1 MAELYKVNSVAKRV
15 RLMPTGEFIEVY
27 EVSFTTSSGVSSS
40 VDIPVVEFSTDAV
53 KERVEAEAK
62 KIEDVLNL

>member
-15 RLMPTGEFIEVY
+15 RLLPTGEFIEVY
-27 EVSFTTSSGVSSS
+27 EVSFTTASGVPSS
-40 VDIPVVEFSTDAV
+40 VDIPVVQFSPETV

>member
-1 MAELYKVNSVAKRV
+1 MAELYKVNSIAKRV

-27 EVSFTTSSGVSSS
+27 EVSFTTASGVSYS
-40 VDIPVVEFSTDAV
+40 VDIPVVQFSTEAV

-62 KIEDVLNL
+62 KIEDVLKL

>member
-15 RLMPTGEFIEVY
+15 RLLPTGEFIEVY
-27 EVSFTTSSGVSSS
+27 EVSFTTASGVSSS
-40 VDIPVVEFSTDAV
+40 VDIPVVQFSPEAV

-62 KIEDVLNL
+62 KIEDVLKL

>member
-27 EVSFTTSSGVSSS
+27 EVSFTTASGVSSS
-40 VDIPVVEFSTDAV
+40 VDIPVVQFSTESV

-62 KIEDVLNL
+62 KIEDVLKL